1 MYSVLSYYVWGEYVI
16 FVSHWE
22 SSVETKGVS
31 VTLFRMLPLSLE
43 DRHVKA
49 SGLPTCEV
57 TLPAVLLITV

>member
-1 MYSVLSYYVWGEYVI
+1 MI

-31 VTLFRMLPLSLE
+31 VTFFRMLPLSLE
-43 DRHVKA
+43 DTHVKA